1 MTECMPRYADESFGE
16 VCYPGLWIADPLGIV
31 EINLTKWDGGGS
43 ELEGRGQVAG
53 QKAGYAEITD
63 YT

>member
-1 MTECMPRYADESFGE
+1 M
-16 VCYPGLWIADPLGIV
+16 CYPGLWVADPLGIV

-43 ELEGRGQVAG
+43 EIEGRGQVAG
-53 QKAGYAEITD
+53 QKAGHAKITD